1 MKITCESDYALRILR
16 YLGKT
21 GSVTGSRMISES
33 IAVPERFTLKILRKL
48 MMSGFVSSKQGPGG
62 GYSLAVDPDLITVLD
77 VVEAVD
83 GPIMVNRC
91 LSADLGCSLAA
102 KNGGSPDD
110 CYFHHF
116 MCRVNEEIRSRLSKA
131 TVAQAIEFEE
141 SLPGS
146 AADRMFSDPGE
157 GAPARNEAQAIRK
170 ANIL

>member
-16 YLGKT
+16 CLGQT
-21 GSVTGSRMISES
+21 GSVTGSRMISEN

-48 MMSGFVSSKQGPGG
+48 MMSGFVTSKQGPGG
-62 GYSLAVDPDLITVLD
+62 GYSLAADPGSITVLD

-83 GPIMVNRC
+83 GPIMMNRC
-91 LSADLGCSLAA
+91 LSGDFDCSRAQ
-102 KNGGSPDD
+102 KNGGSPQD

-116 MCRVNEEIRSRLSKA
+116 MCRVNEEIRSRLAKA

-141 SLPGS
+141 KLPGS
-146 AADRMFSDPGE
+146 AADRLFSGCFDT
-157 GAPARNEAQAIRK
+157 APAGNDAQAIRK